1 VDGTLFGRVTA
12 NPFMHWSIFRIAV
25 RQAVRN
31 KEQTIIKIAGLA
43 VGIAVCLVIFLVVR
57 FETSFDDFHPSRD
70 HIYRVVS
77 VFKTPQGIGYESGV
91 PFPTASALRHDYPQ
105 LKNVASILSLGGDG
119 LITLRTGKKFQET
132 NSILYAEPQFF
143 DMFAFHW
150 LSGDKQ
156 KALTGPNTVVLTRS
170 MAVKYFGD
178 WTSAVG
184 STLKLDNNRLLQVT
198 GVLED
203 VPANTDFPL
212 RVVISYATL
221 RNTGVS
227 GVLNNWVSIFAQHY
241 CFVTLPDNLSEATFN
256 KDLANVVRRYKPAE
270 NYNEGMMVVP
280 LKDMHYDTRFN
291 TFHNHPFSRALIRT
305 LNLVGLFVL
314 LIACVNFVNLSTA
327 QAINRAR
334 EVGVRKVLGGTRLQ
348 LLRQFMA
355 ETCLLVMI
363 ATAVAVL
370 SCDMTLP
377 WFNRL
382 LGVNLTLDAIAGWSL
397 LAVVLGTTV
406 LAGFYPSI
414 VLSGFNPVTAFSSKT
429 VPGNVG
435 SNLRRVLVVFQFA
448 LSQALIICVL
458 IIIGQVDYFRTV
470 PMGFDKDAILITHMP
485 DNSKMRLLRNQ
496 LVQTPGVEKV
506 SFSFASPMDVNTDW
520 NSDIIY
526 NGVPQHDFGVNLKW
540 ADSVYPS
547 LYHFR
552 LLAGRLVPGPYTM
565 IVNESF
571 LRKLGIHRPSDAL
584 GAKVIING
592 IGDTSIIS
600 GVVRDF
606 NIAPLQDTIR
616 PVILENWD
624 RVYSTINIKLTPT
637 MITRAL
643 PAIEKIW
650 KEAYPDDV
658 YEYRFLDESIAR
670 YYVQENQMASLYK
683 IFAALA
689 VFISCL
695 GLYSLVSFMAANRAR
710 EIGVRKVL
718 GASTGNIVYLFTR
731 EFILLVLLSFLI
743 AAPVAGFC
751 MEKWLENYAFH
762 FKPGPVLYLE
772 AICISIVIAWLSV
785 GYRSLKASMAN
796 PVESL
801 RTEG

>member
-1 VDGTLFGRVTA
+1 
-12 NPFMHWSIFRIAV
+12 MHWSIFRIAV

-31 KEQTIIKIAGLA
+31 KDQTIIKIAGLA

-77 VFKTPQGIGYESGV
+77 VFKTSQGIGYESGV

-270 NYNEGMMVVP
+270 NYNEGMMLVP

>member
-77 VFKTPQGIGYESGV
+77 VFKTSQGIGYESGV

>member
-1 VDGTLFGRVTA
+1 
-12 NPFMHWSIFRIAV
+12 MHWSIFRIAV

-77 VFKTPQGIGYESGV
+77 VFKTSQGIGYESGV

-270 NYNEGMMVVP
+270 NYNEGMMLVP

>member
-1 VDGTLFGRVTA
+1 
-12 NPFMHWSIFRIAV
+12 MHWSIFRIAV

-77 VFKTPQGIGYESGV
+77 VFKTSQGIGYESGV

>member
-1 VDGTLFGRVTA
+1 
-12 NPFMHWSIFRIAV
+12 MHWSIFRIAV

>member
-1 VDGTLFGRVTA
+1 MAGTLFGRVTA

-57 FETSFDDFHPSRD
+57 FETSFDDFHPSRN

-77 VFKTPQGIGYESGV
+77 VFKTSQGIGYESGV

-270 NYNEGMMVVP
+270 NYNEGMMLVP